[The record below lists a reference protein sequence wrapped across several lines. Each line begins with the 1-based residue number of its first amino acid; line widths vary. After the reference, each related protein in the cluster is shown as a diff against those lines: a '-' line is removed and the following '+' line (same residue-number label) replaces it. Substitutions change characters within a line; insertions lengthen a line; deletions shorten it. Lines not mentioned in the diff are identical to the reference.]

1 MITTTYKQLTKND
14 CTITEFLLQH
24 PQEKFSIREIAR
36 QVKIDYKLVHISV
49 QRLVKRKIIT
59 KKKYGKTQLCEI
71 NLFEATS
78 DLITVEQQ
86 RTYQFLEK
94 NTGIKLLVHKIV
106 EKIENSYYTLI
117 IFGSYAKG
125 TQHSRSDIDLLMIVP
140 TKEQISETERVIHS
154 VTSIRPIKTHTM
166 IITAADFKE
175 MVESRELL
183 NVGKEVVKNHI
194 IVYGVEAYYNM
205 LEGYR

>member
-1 MITTTYKQLTKND
+1 MTTYNPLTKID

-24 PQEKFSIREIAR
+24 IYEKFSIREIAR
-36 QVKIDYKLVHISV
+36 QVKIDYKLVHTSV

-71 NLFEATS
+71 NLAEAIG
-78 DLITVEQQ
+78 DVMLVEQQ
-86 RTYQFLEK
+86 RTHQFLEK
-94 NTGIKLLVHKIV
+94 NIGIKLLVQDIM
-106 EKIENSYYTLI
+106 EKIENPYYTLI

-125 TQHSRSDIDLLMIVP
+125 TQHPRSDIDLLMIVP

-154 VTSIRPIKTHTM
+154 VTSIRPIKTHEL
-166 IITAADFKE
+166 IITAADFKV
-175 MVESRELL
+175 MIESKESL

-194 IVYGVEAYYNM
+194 IAYGAEAYYN
-205 LEGYR
+205 LLGGYR